1 MIDDGRK
8 DFNMDYSG
16 YLANLLYF
24 EVKRMLPVTPE
35 EEEAWREMAA
45 RKGDW
50 RVQYGGWRG
59 LSDDER
65 DNFRRL
71 GFIGVE
77 IIENILKERN
87 K

>member
-1 MIDDGRK
+1 
-8 DFNMDYSG
+8 
-16 YLANLLYF
+16 
-24 EVKRMLPVTPE
+24 
-35 EEEAWREMAA
+35 MAA